1 MTSESNKLLLIT
13 CGLPYANGPCHI
25 GHLRTY
31 IPADIYVR
39 CHRKLGNTPLFVC
52 GSDTH
57 GTPIVINAERLG
69 TTPEKFAAYYHRYWE
84 DTFKTLSIDFSYYG
98 NTDAPTNHFR
108 TQQIVKKLQQD
119 GCIYPLVIKLAYCPE
134 CGRFLPDRYVEGICF
149 FCGTP
154 ARGDEC
160 DQGCGRHLEPG
171 EIVNPRCKTCGAT
184 AEYREE
190 RHYFFKLSAFKHFL
204 ETFLETLG
212 GTANARNYARE
223 WVANELKDWCITR
236 NLSWGVPFPGTDLVV
251 YVWVD
256 APIGYI
262 SFTEEATSAWE
273 DYWTKDSNIVHFIGG
288 DIIYHH
294 AIFWPALLKAAG
306 YTRPTAI
313 VASGMVK
320 VEGETFSKS
329 RGYVVWVDDDYL
341 DHGFQPDLLRY
352 YLASYTSHTK
362 ELNFSWKTFGEK
374 INRELVGSLGNF
386 IYRTLFFAYKNF
398 GRVPEGP
405 VSPTIIEQIAATRE
419 KMLRTIDE
427 YEFKK
432 LVDAAMSLSD
442 YGNSYL
448 QSKELWHLVKSDRTA
463 CEREV
468 KNCIQLVKA
477 LAVLLEP
484 VMPVTMRRVQAQLG
498 LATTHFSDAT
508 VEVEPLLLSKP
519 ALPFKKIDEKKIVE
533 LEALLSRRM
542 TGATKEAQA
551 KETHASGA
559 TIALEDFRK
568 IDLRIARVLDAEP
581 IKKSDKLLR
590 ITVQVGDATRQ
601 VVAGIAKDYSPEDIV
616 GTDVIVLVNVQPTTL
631 MGVES
636 HGIVLT
642 AEHEGRAVL
651 LRPSHRMPAGTRIG

>member
-1 MTSESNKLLLIT
+1 
-13 CGLPYANGPCHI
+13 
-25 GHLRTY
+25 
-31 IPADIYVR
+31 
-39 CHRKLGNTPLFVC
+39 
-52 GSDTH
+52 
-57 GTPIVINAERLG
+57 
-69 TTPEKFAAYYHRYWE
+69 
-84 DTFKTLSIDFSYYG
+84 
-98 NTDAPTNHFR
+98 
-108 TQQIVKKLQQD
+108 
-119 GCIYPLVIKLAYCPE
+119 
-134 CGRFLPDRYVEGICF
+134 
-149 FCGTP
+149 
-154 ARGDEC
+154 
-160 DQGCGRHLEPG
+160 
-171 EIVNPRCKTCGAT
+171 
-184 AEYREE
+184 
-190 RHYFFKLSAFKHFL
+190 
-204 ETFLETLG
+204 LETLG

-262 SFTEEATSAWE
+262 SFTEEATSRWE
-273 DYWTKDSNIVHFIGG
+273 EHWTKDSDIVHFIGG

-294 AIFWPALLKAAG
+294 TIFWPALLKAAG

-320 VEGETFSKS
+320 VDGETFSKS
-329 RGYVVWVDDDYL
+329 RGYVVWVDDDFL
-341 DHGFQPDLLRY
+341 DHGFHPDLLRY

-362 ELNFSWKTFGEK
+362 ELNFSWKAFGEK

-405 VSPTIIEQIAATRE
+405 VSLAIIKQIAATRE
-419 KMLRTIDE
+419 KMLRAIHE

-442 YGNSYL
+442 YGNSYF

-463 CEREV
+463 CEQEV

-484 VMPVTMRRVQAQLG
+484 VMPATMGRVQAELG

-508 VEVEPLLLSKP
+508 VEVEPLRLNKP
-519 ALPFKKIDEKKIVE
+519 ALPFNKIDDKKIAE
-533 LEALLSRRM
+533 LEAFLRKRM
-542 TGATKEAQA
+542 ASATKEAPA
-551 KETHASGA
+551 KVARASEA

-568 IDLRIARVLDAEP
+568 IDLRIGRVLDAEP

-590 ITVQVGDATRQ
+590 ITVQVGDAARQ
-601 VVAGIAKDYSPEDIV
+601 VVARIARDYSPEDLI
-616 GTDVIVLVNVQPTTL
+616 GTDVILLVNVQPTTL

-636 HGIVLT
+636 HGIILT